1 MARWWERHGVP
12 RLIRCA
18 CSQGQIVQ
26 ARSKVVPH
34 ATGDVLERGGGGI
47 NGAIIRLWLI
57 LLSAAFL
64 LAPTG
69 AEARK
74 VALVIGNGNYAN
86 TSRLANP
93 PNDIKLVAASA
104 KQAGFDDV
112 TVAPNLSV
120 NDFQKVMR
128 DFRAKA
134 EGAEIAMV
142 YYAGHGIEAQGKNWL
157 IPTDAQLKSDLDLP
171 YEAINLDRMME
182 AVSGAQIRMV
192 ILDSCRNNPFGRS
205 WKSGTRAVQ
214 TGLASVEAD
223 DVLVIFA
230 AAPGQLAADG
240 ATGNSPFAVSL
251 AKRLPQPDLPVQL
264 LGGAI
269 RDDVLAATGGQQ
281 RPFVSASIT
290 GTPVYLVPRA
300 GGQAPTGN
308 RAALEELMW
317 KGAMAENSA
326 GAFKAYLAEFPSGRY
341 AAQAGESVARLTKN
355 PKAPPVAMAAA
366 VKAAPATKKYTLSN
380 IRVEAVK
387 LTGRLGLGLPDQLFL
402 RFNTGERFPEGSRE
416 IFSIKRGE
424 SWVVDRN
431 FTFEQPVS
439 FQLRE
444 FDDIGGSD
452 NIGTVDLGAEP
463 GTFTKT
469 LNGDA
474 SDYRVTYTL
483 TVG

>member
-1 MARWWERHGVP
+1 M
-12 RLIRCA
+12 IR
-18 CSQGQIVQ
+18 I
-26 ARSKVVPH
+26 
-34 ATGDVLERGGGGI
+34 
-47 NGAIIRLWLI
+47 WLFI
-57 LLSAAFL
+57 LSAAFL
-64 LAPTG
+64 FAPSA

-74 VALVIGNGNYAN
+74 VALIVGNSNYAS
-86 TSRLANP
+86 TSRLVNP
-93 PNDIKLVAASA
+93 ANDIKLVAASA
-104 KQAGFDDV
+104 RQAGFDDV
-112 TVAPNLSV
+112 TVAADLSV
-120 NDFQKVMR
+120 NEFQKAMR

-134 EGAEIAMV
+134 DGAEIAMV
-142 YYAGHGIEAQGKNWL
+142 YYAGHGIEAQGRNWL
-157 IPTDAQLKSDLDLP
+157 IPTDAGLKSDLDLP
-171 YEAINLDRMME
+171 YEAINLDRVME
-182 AVSGAQIRMV
+182 SVSGAQIRMV

-214 TGLASVEAD
+214 TGLAGVEAD

-240 ATGNSPFAVSL
+240 TGANSPFATSL

-269 RDDVLAATGGQQ
+269 RDDVLAATAGQQ

-290 GTPVYLVPRA
+290 GTPVYLVPRP
-300 GGQAPTGN
+300 GAPPAGN
-308 RAALEELMW
+308 RSALEDLMW
-317 KGAMAENSA
+317 KGAVAENSV
-326 GAFKAYLAEFPSGRY
+326 GAFKSYLAEFPSGKY
-341 AAQAGESVARLTKN
+341 AAQASESVTRLTKN
-355 PKAPPVAMAAA
+355 PKALPPAPAA
-366 VKAAPATKKYTLSN
+366 VLASAPVTKRYVLSN

-387 LTGRLGLGLPDQLFL
+387 LTGRLGLGLPDQLFI

-431 FTFEQPVS
+431 FAFEQPVS

-452 NIGTVDLGAEP
+452 NIGTIDIGDVP
-463 GTFTKT
+463 GTFTRV

>member
-1 MARWWERHGVP
+1 MMRH
-12 RLIRCA
+12 
-18 CSQGQIVQ
+18 
-26 ARSKVVPH
+26 
-34 ATGDVLERGGGGI
+34 
-47 NGAIIRLWLI
+47 WLI
-57 LLSAAFL
+57 LITALFL
-64 LAPTG
+64 VAPTA

-74 VALVIGNGNYAN
+74 VALIIGNSDYAN
-86 TSRLANP
+86 TSRLVNP
-93 PNDIKLVAASA
+93 ANDIKLVAASA
-104 KQAGFDDV
+104 RSAGFDDV
-112 TVAPNLSV
+112 TIAANLSV
-120 NDFQKVMR
+120 NDFQKAMR
-128 DFRAKA
+128 DFRVKA

-157 IPTDAQLKSDLDLP
+157 IPTDAGLKSDLDLP
-171 YEAINLDRMME
+171 YEAVNLDRVME
-182 AVSGAQIRMV
+182 SVSGAQIRMV

-214 TGLASVEAD
+214 TGLAGVEAD

-230 AAPGQLAADG
+230 AAPGQTAADG
-240 ATGNSPFAVSL
+240 TGVNSPFAASL
-251 AKRLPQPDLPVQL
+251 ARRLPQPDLPVQL

-269 RDDVLAATGGQQ
+269 RDDVLAATEGRQ

-290 GTPVYLVPRA
+290 GTPVYLVPRP
-300 GGQAPTGN
+300 GAPPAGN
-308 RAALEELMW
+308 RSALEELMW
-317 KGAMAENSA
+317 KGAVAENSVS
-326 GAFKAYLAEFPSGRY
+326 AFKSYLAEFPKGKY
-341 AAQAGESVARLTKN
+341 AVLAGQSVARLGKD
-355 PKAPPVAMAAA
+355 PKAAAPAAAA
-366 VKAAPATKKYTLSN
+366 VMASAPVTKKYTLSN

-431 FTFEQPVS
+431 FAFEQPVS

-452 NIGTVDLGAEP
+452 NIGTIELGSTP

-483 TVG
+483 TLG

>member
-1 MARWWERHGVP
+1 MIRIWLFILTTVL
-12 RLIRCA
+12 LI
-18 CSQGQIVQ
+18 
-26 ARSKVVPH
+26 
-34 ATGDVLERGGGGI
+34 
-47 NGAIIRLWLI
+47 
-57 LLSAAFL
+57 
-64 LAPTG
+64 APGT

-74 VALVIGNGNYAN
+74 VALIIGNSDYAN
-86 TSRLANP
+86 TGRLVNP
-93 PNDIKLVAASA
+93 ANDIKLVAASA
-104 KQAGFDDV
+104 RSAGFDDV
-112 TVAPNLSV
+112 TIAANLSV
-120 NDFQKVMR
+120 NDFQKAMR

-134 EGAEIAMV
+134 DGAEIAMV

-157 IPTDAQLKSDLDLP
+157 IPTDAGLKSDLDLP
-171 YEAINLDRMME
+171 YEAINLDRVME
-182 AVSGAQIRMV
+182 SVSGAQIRMV

-214 TGLASVEAD
+214 TGLAGVEAD

-230 AAPGQLAADG
+230 AAPGQTAADG
-240 ATGNSPFAVSL
+240 TGANSPFATSL

-269 RDDVLAATGGQQ
+269 RDDVLAATDGRQ

-290 GTPVYLVPRA
+290 GTPVYLVPRP
-300 GGQAPTGN
+300 GQAPAGN
-308 RAALEELMW
+308 RSALEDLMW
-317 KGAMAENSA
+317 KGAVAENSVSA
-326 GAFKAYLAEFPSGRY
+326 YNAYLAEFPKGKY
-341 AAQAGESVARLTKN
+341 AAQAGENAARLAKN
-355 PKAPPVAMAAA
+355 PKAA
-366 VKAAPATKKYTLSN
+366 AAPAPTAVAAIIPLAKKYTLSN
-380 IRVEAVK
+380 IRVECVK

-431 FTFEQPVS
+431 FAFEQPVS

-452 NIGTVDLGAEP
+452 NIGTVDIGSEP

-469 LNGDA
+469 LSGDA

>member
-1 MARWWERHGVP
+1 M
-12 RLIRCA
+12 
-18 CSQGQIVQ
+18 
-26 ARSKVVPH
+26 
-34 ATGDVLERGGGGI
+34 
-47 NGAIIRLWLI
+47 IRLWLFI
-57 LLSAAFL
+57 LSAAFL
-64 LAPTG
+64 IAPTG

-74 VALVIGNGNYAN
+74 VALVIGNGDYAN

-112 TVAPNLSV
+112 TVAANLSV

-128 DFRAKA
+128 DFRTKA

-182 AVSGAQIRMV
+182 AVSGARIRIV
-192 ILDSCRNNPFGRS
+192 ILNSCRNNPFGRT

-214 TGLASVEAD
+214 TGLAGVEAD

-240 ATGNSPFAVSL
+240 TAGNSPFATSL

-269 RDDVLAATGGQQ
+269 RDDVLAATGGRQ

-290 GTPVYLVPRA
+290 GTPFYLVPRA
-300 GGQAPTGN
+300 GQASTGN

-317 KGAMAENSA
+317 KGAVAENSA
-326 GAFKAYLAEFPSGRY
+326 SAFKAYLAEFPAGKYS
-341 AAQAGESVARLTKN
+341 AQAGESVARLAKN
-355 PKAPPVAMAAA
+355 PRAAPVAAKSLVTAAL
-366 VKAAPATKKYTLSN
+366 PATKKYTLSN

-416 IFSIKRGE
+416 IFSIKKGE

-452 NIGTVDLGAEP
+452 NIGTVDLGSTP
-463 GTFTKT
+463 GTFTRT
-469 LNGDA
+469 LDGDA
-474 SDYRVTYTL
+474 SDYKVTYTL

>member
-1 MARWWERHGVP
+1 M
-12 RLIRCA
+12 IRIWLFMLTAA
-18 CSQGQIVQ
+18 C
-26 ARSKVVPH
+26 
-34 ATGDVLERGGGGI
+34 
-47 NGAIIRLWLI
+47 
-57 LLSAAFL
+57 L
-64 LAPTG
+64 LAPSA

-74 VALVIGNGNYAN
+74 VALIVGNSNYAN
-86 TSRLANP
+86 TSRLVNP
-93 PNDIKLVAASA
+93 ANDIKLVAASA
-104 KQAGFDDV
+104 RSAGFDDV
-112 TVAPNLSV
+112 TVAANLSV
-120 NDFQKVMR
+120 NDFQKAMR

-134 EGAEIAMV
+134 DGADVAMV

-157 IPTDAQLKSDLDLP
+157 IPTDAGLKSDLDLP
-171 YEAINLDRMME
+171 YEAINLDRLME
-182 AVSGAQIRMV
+182 SVSGAKIRMV

-214 TGLASVEAD
+214 NGLAGVEAD

-230 AAPGQLAADG
+230 AAPGQTAADG
-240 ATGNSPFAVSL
+240 TGANSPFATSL

-300 GGQAPTGN
+300 GPAPTGN
-308 RAALEELMW
+308 RTALEELMW
-317 KGAMAENSA
+317 KGALAENSA
-326 GAFKAYLAEFPSGRY
+326 SAFKAYLAEFPSGKY
-341 AAQAGESVARLTKN
+341 AGQAGESIARLGKN
-355 PKAPPVAMAAA
+355 PR
-366 VKAAPATKKYTLSN
+366 AAPAVIKPAVAAAAPTTKKYTLSN

-431 FTFEQPVS
+431 FAFEQPVS

-452 NIGTVDLGAEP
+452 NIGTVDIGSEP

-474 SDYRVTYTL
+474 SDYKVTYTL

>member
-1 MARWWERHGVP
+1 M
-12 RLIRCA
+12 
-18 CSQGQIVQ
+18 
-26 ARSKVVPH
+26 
-34 ATGDVLERGGGGI
+34 
-47 NGAIIRLWLI
+47 IRLWLFI
-57 LLSAAFL
+57 LSAAFL
-64 LAPTG
+64 VAPTG

-112 TVAPNLSV
+112 TVAANLSV

-128 DFRAKA
+128 DFRTKA

-182 AVSGAQIRMV
+182 AVSGARIRLV
-192 ILDSCRNNPFGRS
+192 ILDSCRNNPFGRT

-214 TGLASVEAD
+214 AGLAGVEAD

-240 ATGNSPFAVSL
+240 TTGNSPFAASL

-290 GTPVYLVPRA
+290 GTPFYLVPRA
-300 GGQAPTGN
+300 GQAPTGN
-308 RAALEELMW
+308 RAALEELLW
-317 KGAMAENSA
+317 KGAVAENSA
-326 GAFKAYLAEFPSGRY
+326 SAFKAYLAEFPSGKY
-341 AAQAGESVARLTKN
+341 AAQAGESVARLAKN
-355 PKAPPVAMAAA
+355 PGAAPVAAKPAVTAAL
-366 VKAAPATKKYTLSN
+366 PATRTYTLSN

-416 IFSIKRGE
+416 IFSIKKGE

-452 NIGTVDLGAEP
+452 NIGTVDLGSTP

-483 TVG
+483 TVS

>member
-1 MARWWERHGVP
+1 M
-12 RLIRCA
+12 IR
-18 CSQGQIVQ
+18 I
-26 ARSKVVPH
+26 
-34 ATGDVLERGGGGI
+34 
-47 NGAIIRLWLI
+47 WLFI
-57 LLSAAFL
+57 LSAAFL
-64 LAPTG
+64 IAPG
-69 AEARK
+69 AAEARK
-74 VALVIGNGNYAN
+74 VALIIGNSDYAN
-86 TSRLANP
+86 TSRLVNP
-93 PNDIKLVAASA
+93 ANDIKLVAASA
-104 KQAGFDDV
+104 RSAGFDDV
-112 TVAPNLSV
+112 TIAANLSV
-120 NDFQKVMR
+120 NDFQKAMR

-157 IPTDAQLKSDLDLP
+157 IPTDAGLKSDLDLP
-171 YEAINLDRMME
+171 YEAINLDRVME
-182 AVSGAQIRMV
+182 SVSGAQIRMV

-205 WKSGTRAVQ
+205 WKSGTRAVVN
-214 TGLASVEAD
+214 GLASVEAD

-230 AAPGQLAADG
+230 AAPGQTAADG
-240 ATGNSPFAVSL
+240 TGANSPFATSL

-269 RDDVLAATGGQQ
+269 RDDVLAATAGQQ

-290 GTPVYLVPRA
+290 GTPVYLVPRP
-300 GGQAPTGN
+300 GQAPTGN
-308 RAALEELMW
+308 RAALEDLMW
-317 KGAMAENSA
+317 KGAVAENSV
-326 GAFKAYLAEFPSGRY
+326 GAFKAYLAEFPKGKY
-341 AAQAGESVARLTKN
+341 AAQASESVARLTKN
-355 PKAPPVAMAAA
+355 PKA
-366 VKAAPATKKYTLSN
+366 APAPTAVTAILPPAKRYTLSN

-431 FTFEQPVS
+431 FAFEQPVS

-452 NIGTVDLGAEP
+452 NIGTVDIGSEP

>member
-1 MARWWERHGVP
+1 MM
-12 RLIRCA
+12 
-18 CSQGQIVQ
+18 
-26 ARSKVVPH
+26 
-34 ATGDVLERGGGGI
+34 
-47 NGAIIRLWLI
+47 RLWLI
-57 LLSAAFL
+57 ALTALFL

-74 VALVIGNGNYAN
+74 VALVIGNGDYAN
-86 TSRLANP
+86 TSRLVNP
-93 PNDIKLVAASA
+93 ANDIKIIAASA
-104 KQAGFDDV
+104 RAAGFDDV
-112 TVAPNLSV
+112 TVASDLAV
-120 NDFQKVMR
+120 NDFQKAMR

-134 EGAEIAMV
+134 DGADVAMV

-182 AVSGAQIRMV
+182 SVSGAQIRMV

-205 WKSGTRAVQ
+205 WRSGTRAVAN
-214 TGLASVEAD
+214 GLAGVEAD

-230 AAPGQLAADG
+230 AAPGQTAADG
-240 ATGNSPFAVSL
+240 TSANSPFAASL
-251 AKRLPQPDLPVQL
+251 ARRLPQPDTPVQL
-264 LGGAI
+264 LGGLI
-269 RDDVLAATGGQQ
+269 RDDVLAATGGSQ

-300 GGQAPTGN
+300 GQPSAGN
-308 RAALEELMW
+308 RAALEDLMW
-317 KGAMAENSA
+317 KGAVAENKES
-326 GAFKAYLAEFPSGRY
+326 AFKAYLAEFPTGRY
-341 AAQAGESVARLTKN
+341 AALASESAARLAKD
-355 PKAPPVAMAAA
+355 PKAPPPPPAA
-366 VKAAPATKKYTLSN
+366 VTASAPAAKKYTLSN
-380 IRVEAVK
+380 VRVEAVK

-431 FTFEQPVS
+431 FAFEQPVS

-452 NIGTVDLGAEP
+452 NIGTVDIGDVP